1 MFAGDLAA
9 PSTENTF
16 ISVRV
21 ALISQIMATAKQ
33 ISEVMAELGRIKS
46 KKKAAA
52 SKANGK
58 KGGRP
63 KGKSGSGA
71 SRSRKRK
78 K

>member
-1 MFAGDLAA
+1 
-9 PSTENTF
+9 
-16 ISVRV
+16 
-21 ALISQIMATAKQ
+21 MATAKQ

-63 KGKSGSGA
+63 KGKSPRIKSELNGKH
-71 SRSRKRK
+71 KRNK
-78 K
+78 